1 VRFLL
6 IPLGFLKYVHKFTIS
21 INSVSNID
29 QYNYKKPTDSL
40 QRQSHCLL
48 PVTHPEFFTGVA
60 DLEAIC
66 NLCFV
71 LKIMFLSKLCLIL
84 KIMLFK

>member
-1 VRFLL
+1 MP
-6 IPLGFLKYVHKFTIS
+6 IGFLKYVHRFTIS

-29 QYNYKKPTDSL
+29 QCNYKKSTDSL
-40 QRQSHCLL
+40 QRQSRCLL
-48 PVTHPEFFTGVA
+48 PVTHPEFFTAVA
-60 DLEAIC
+60 DLEATC

-71 LKIMFLSKLCLIL
+71 LKTMFLSNLCLIL